1 MLRLGHIVTETG
13 GESMEQKGITL
24 WFTGLSGAGKT
35 TVARLVEE
43 RLNREHRL
51 RVQLLDGDVLREVM
65 NRDLGFSKEDRFMH
79 IQRAAFIAKLLTDHG
94 VIVLASFITPY
105 QEMRDYCR
113 RQIENYAEIY
123 VKCPLNVCME
133 RDVKG
138 LYKKALAGKIDHFTG
153 ISDPYE
159 EPVNPDLV
167 IETLAE
173 TPEESAERVI
183 QYLSRQRS
191 IPGLAA
197 GEHL

>member
-1 MLRLGHIVTETG
+1 MG
-13 GESMEQKGITL
+13 QKGVTL

-35 TVARLVEE
+35 TVARMVEE
-43 RLNREHRL
+43 RLKREYQL

-65 NRDLGFSKEDRFMH
+65 NRDLGFSREDRFMH
-79 IQRAAFIAKLLTDHG
+79 IQRAAFIANMLTEHG

-123 VKCPLNVCME
+123 IKCPLSVCIE

-138 LYKKALAGKIDHFTG
+138 LYKKALEGKIENFTG

-159 EPVNPDLV
+159 EPLNPDLV
-167 IETLAE
+167 IETLTE

-183 QYLSRQRS
+183 QYLSRQRY
-191 IPGLAA
+191 IPGSVA

>member
-1 MLRLGHIVTETG
+1 
-13 GESMEQKGITL
+13 MEQKGITL

>member
-1 MLRLGHIVTETG
+1 MVTETG